1 MQSQAQSTPS
11 GKKSATGKT
20 YSLEEYFDLEY
31 SAEVKHEYWNGHI
44 RAMAYTSPAHGE
56 IQTNLM
62 DALAACLKAKACKRY
77 AADRMVYVPEC
88 NKVFYPDLVIVC
100 GEQEFRQHKGKI
112 KATLNPS
119 VIIEILSDSTEDEDK
134 IDKWG
139 CYRTIPSLQQYL
151 MVQQNAQSIHSY
163 RRKSEREWDYS
174 YANKPEESF
183 DVMDCLVFVKDVYT
197 GIEI

>member
-1 MQSQAQSTPS
+1 MQSQAQSTPTS
-11 GKKSATGKT
+11 KKSAAPKR
-20 YSLEEYFDLEY
+20 YSVEEYFDFEY
-31 SAEVKHEYWNGHI
+31 TATGKHEYLDGQI

-62 DALAACLKAKACKRY
+62 DALAACLKLKACKRY
-77 AADRMVYVPEC
+77 AADRMIYVPHC

-100 GEQEFRQHKGKI
+100 VEQEFRQHKGKM

-119 VIIEILSDSTEDEDK
+119 VIIEILSDSTEEEDK
-134 IDKWG
+134 IDKWD

-151 MVQQNAQSIHSY
+151 MVQQNVKSIHSY
-163 RRKSEREWDYS
+163 RRKSERAWDYS
-174 YANKPEESF
+174 YANKPEES
-183 DVMDCLVFVKDVYT
+183 VEVIDCMVFVKDVYS